1 MGEIRFGIGDTTKCV
16 SELPIAVGDHRRN
29 DMQDSA
35 PAETPRVPVRK
46 SPDGGGARTIG
57 TPTFSLHAHR
67 RDKESFVE
75 LAGELD
81 LLSAP
86 QLREMLVEIF
96 TVDLPR
102 RLVLD
107 LSDLIYLDSTGLSVF
122 VTAHKR
128 ASASGIAFCL
138 ANPNASV
145 RRLLKITALDQIFV
159 IVDEAGPAT
168 ERDE

>member
-1 MGEIRFGIGDTTKCV
+1 
-16 SELPIAVGDHRRN
+16 
-29 DMQDSA
+29 MQDSA
-35 PAETPRVPVRK
+35 PAETPRVPVRIT
-46 SPDGGGARTIG
+46 SDDGSARTIG

-67 RDKESFVE
+67 QGEESFVE
-75 LAGELD
+75 LTGELD

-96 TVDLPR
+96 AEDRSR

-128 ASASGIAFCL
+128 ASASGIEFCL
-138 ANPNASV
+138 AHPNASV
-145 RRLLKITALDQIFV
+145 RRLLQITALDHIFV
-159 IVDEAGPAT
+159 IVDEPGPARTSASTLHPPQDRERT
-168 ERDE
+168 ESE